1 MAASVLDAIKKQQS
15 REQKLCAE
23 NFFCLRDSML
33 KAKWA
38 LLQYAACSPCMWSAR
53 VVLLSKC
60 CGAAREFYDEALSRL
75 LARYMV
81 CACAIDFN
89 STLIITGEGWKS
101 TLGVWAREMERTAR
115 LTLVS
120 PGGTLSL
127 FLVSQKLMHKN
138 KMREKQKRVGGVS
151 QCRVSLLVRLSKA
164 LLHSWG

>member
-1 MAASVLDAIKKQQS
+1 MPQQNSQESRSFALKTFLFSAEGKMSTFAVPYMQPLHVERARGFIIK
-15 REQKLCAE
+15 
-23 NFFCLRDSML
+23 ML
-33 KAKWA
+33 
-38 LLQYAACSPCMWSAR
+38 WSSER
-53 VVLLSKC
+53 ILWWSSLSLS
-60 CGAAREFYDEALSRL
+60 LSRL
-75 LARYMV
+75 LAGEVV

-101 TLGVWAREMERTAR
+101 TLSVCVWARERTAR

-138 KMREKQKRVGGVS
+138 KMREKQKRVGVS

-164 LLHSWG
+164 LLRSWG